1 MGFALENVK
10 AYVTKNTNGGSHAV
24 LQKWSVTIDGEN
36 YPNEYANYTEIL
48 PADAAA
54 FRATFR
60 VPDVCSGNVMNCDNA
75 HKKGLI
81 SDENLRFLRAGYLRA
96 LQGRHL
102 LQGAAHHAREHVA
115 LL

>member
-81 SDENLRFLRAGYLRA
+81 SDENLRFLRAGRKTS
-96 LQGRHL
+96 QKTKNSL
-102 LQGAAHHAREHVA
+102 LLNKFLKDNVM
-115 LL
+115 L